1 MSKIEEEGFLSAES
15 ESGRIYLI
23 DKYGDF
29 FNFGKNINKLCMSF
43 LVQIKVDWEDDHKLV
58 IQAMYMRTVEMFQGI
73 YLMLERGM
81 MPEAKILARSMLEV
95 TFMLVALQKKPAL
108 LDNYK
113 DKHEDSHLKALK
125 SALKFKNNN
134 LKKAVKDNNIE
145 KMYIEKKNALKS
157 RELKILAPKNWAEEA
172 ELEDFYNMYYVTYS
186 DSIHANM
193 SSLDDHFDNNE
204 DEINLSMGPSDA
216 DLYDVLRCGIYLLI
230 NATHSTGLVT
240 DKDMTAELDKYVE
253 QIPEFD
259 RKYIE
264 AAS

>member
-134 LKKAVKDNNIE
+134 LKKAVKDNNIDPE
-145 KMYIEKKNALKS
+145 SMKYYLESFSHGSIPHGGCGFGLERLTAYILDLNSVKMAS
-157 RELKILAPKNWAEEA
+157 FCPRDPKRI
-172 ELEDFYNMYYVTYS
+172 V
-186 DSIHANM
+186 
-193 SSLDDHFDNNE
+193 
-204 DEINLSMGPSDA
+204 P
-216 DLYDVLRCGIYLLI
+216 
-230 NATHSTGLVT
+230 
-240 DKDMTAELDKYVE
+240 
-253 QIPEFD
+253 
-259 RKYIE
+259 
-264 AAS
+264 